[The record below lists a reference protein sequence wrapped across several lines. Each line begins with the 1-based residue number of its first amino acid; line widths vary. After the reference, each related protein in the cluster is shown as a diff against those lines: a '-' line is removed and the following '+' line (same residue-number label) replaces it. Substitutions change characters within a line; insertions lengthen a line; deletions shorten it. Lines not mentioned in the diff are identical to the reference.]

1 MSVNIEAI
9 LSEVTIGHRREKLYE
24 MARGNGLS
32 DAYTATL
39 TRLKAQ
45 KGNRAI
51 LGQQA
56 LMWVLYS
63 ERPLRAEELCHA
75 LGVRMGSTDRDL
87 DNVPAIRTLLASC
100 LGLLTVEASSSIV
113 RLVHFTLKEHLAS
126 DPILLHSSH
135 STIAEVCLTYLNFG
149 SVRALSPTPCSV
161 PPTMPLLEYASLYWG
176 DHARRGMTENV
187 RRLALRLLERFNE
200 HVSSQL
206 LLYPYARELFWDS
219 GSPKDEGL
227 TGFTGLHGVAY
238 FGLVEL
244 IASVLEMKE
253 WDLSAAD
260 SIGRTALVWAARMGQ
275 EAVVNILLERK
286 DLNPDQP
293 DTGYGRT
300 PLSWAAGSGH
310 EGIVEI
316 LLKRKDVNPD
326 QPDAKY
332 GRTPLSW
339 AAESGHEGIVKTLLE
354 RNGVRPSMPD
364 NDNQTP
370 LLLALSEGHHS
381 VVRLLWEWHNANS
394 DKTNGGGQASLSP
407 SARPADEFVVETQFG
422 SHDPNTDITHF
433 NRDDVNSDQ
442 ANHSGQETVRPS
454 RRHENEF
461 VAEVQPGSHD
471 LNIETTDPLGQPE
484 LLPAALHD
492 RVRLSD
498 AKGSISRSID
508 HGPSIQWPRGSRL
521 LSIWPLNLLHRR
533 RKNKTYPNTP

>member
-1 MSVNIEAI
+1 
-9 LSEVTIGHRREKLYE
+9 

-75 LGVRMGSTDRDL
+75 LGVRIGSTDRDL
-87 DNVPAIRTLLASC
+87 DNVPAIRTLLAAC
-100 LGLLTVEASSSIV
+100 LGLLTVEVSSSIV

-149 SVRALSPTPCSV
+149 SVRALLPTPCSV

-206 LLYPYARELFWDS
+206 LLYPYTKEVFWDS
-219 GSPKDEGL
+219 GSRKDEGR

-238 FGLVEL
+238 FGLVEV

-300 PLSWAAGSGH
+300 PLSWAAVSGH
-310 EGIVEI
+310 
-316 LLKRKDVNPD
+316 K
-326 QPDAKY
+326 
-332 GRTPLSW
+332 
-339 AAESGHEGIVKTLLE
+339 GIVKMLLE

-381 VVRLLWEWHNANS
+381 VVRLLLEWHNANS
-394 DKTNGGGQASLSP
+394 DKTNGGDQASLSP

-422 SHDPNTDITHF
+422 SHDANTDITHF

-442 ANHSGQETVRPS
+442 ANHSSQETLQPS
-454 RRHENEF
+454 RRHVNEF
-461 VAEVQPGSHD
+461 AAEVQPSSHD
-471 LNIETTDPLGQPE
+471 LNIETTDPIGQPE
-484 LLPAALHD
+484 LLPAALHE
-492 RVRLSD
+492 RLRLSD

-508 HGPSIQWPRGSRL
+508 HDPSIQWPRGSRL